1 MRRTRTTL
9 DHVGSAERRFNN
21 WLRCKLS
28 ETDEVTK
35 KKKYRQREVA
45 EYIGISQQHLSAK
58 MTGKTPWSLTQ
69 ALSAV
74 DYFGTTMGEVLK

>member
-45 EYIGISQQHLSAK
+45 EYIGISQQHLSAPGQSDPFNK
-58 MTGKTPWSLTQ
+58 SVSHWLLHIKYLT
-69 ALSAV
+69 
-74 DYFGTTMGEVLK
+74 